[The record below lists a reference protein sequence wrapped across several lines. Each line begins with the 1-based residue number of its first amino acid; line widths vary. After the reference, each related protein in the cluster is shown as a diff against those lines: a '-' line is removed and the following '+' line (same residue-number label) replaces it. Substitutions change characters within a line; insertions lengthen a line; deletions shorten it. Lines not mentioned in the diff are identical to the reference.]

1 MVPASRD
8 GREGP
13 CEMQAPGKHP
23 GSGAGRVC
31 VVIVICLSIISLVF
45 GNNQV
50 LLFIGPSLRF
60 LLKCN
65 MMLKK

>member
-23 GSGAGRVC
+23 GNGAGRVC
-31 VVIVICLSIISLVF
+31 VSSSLFVY
-45 GNNQV
+45 
-50 LLFIGPSLRF
+50 P
-60 LLKCN
+60 
-65 MMLKK
+65 